1 VAIGDG
7 HREADMGITG
17 EARDCAPALPS
28 EDAIVSGLRAGDEAM
43 FALLLSAWSSGLLRA
58 ARAYV
63 STRESAED
71 VVQETWLA
79 VIRGIN
85 RFEGRSS
92 LRTWVYR
99 IMINTAK
106 SHGVKDK
113 RTVPMTDLTPEN
125 AGPTVDPARFRG
137 PGDPYPG
144 HWKEFP
150 PQWPTVETEVESRQM
165 RDRIEEAIGRLPAR
179 QRIVITLRD
188 VVSYSADEVCALL
201 EISAANQRV
210 LLHRARAA
218 VRADLESY
226 FTADEGAHR

>member
-1 VAIGDG
+1 V
-7 HREADMGITG
+7 EVTG
-17 EARDCAPALPS
+17 EARGRAPALPS
-28 EDAIVSGLRAGDEAM
+28 DDAIVARLRAGDEAM
-43 FALLLSAWSSGLLRA
+43 FALILTAWSSGLLRA

-71 VVQETWLA
+71 VVQDTWLA
-79 VIRGIN
+79 VVRGIN

-106 SHGVKDK
+106 SRGVKDK
-113 RTVPMTDLTPEN
+113 RTVPMTDLTPEDS
-125 AGPTVDPARFRG
+125 GPTVDPARFRG
-137 PGDPYPG
+137 PDDPYQG

-150 PQWPTVETEVESRQM
+150 PQWPSVETEIESRQV
-165 RDRIEEAIGRLPAR
+165 RQRIEEAIGRLPAR

-188 VVSYSADEVCALL
+188 VESYSADEVCALL

-218 VRADLESY
+218 VRADLETY
-226 FTADEGAHR
+226 FTADEGARR

>member
-1 VAIGDG
+1 
-7 HREADMGITG
+7 MGITG

-106 SHGVKDK
+106 SHGVEDK

-188 VVSYSADEVCALL
+188 VVSYSADEVCA
-201 EISAANQRV
+201 
-210 LLHRARAA
+210 
-218 VRADLESY
+218 
-226 FTADEGAHR
+226 DEGAHR